1 MKKILLL
8 LFVSVLGIGLNQSC
22 AQDKEKKKI
31 EKELW
36 VEDNDGNLKVIIT
49 EKDGDMITKEVLTGE
64 EAEKYLDENNEHNV
78 MVFRDG
84 DESEN
89 VMVIEMKDGEGGAY
103 SWVSDEDMEFDFDFD
118 FGELEE
124 KLAALQEDLE
134 DLEKEEIAERLE
146 EIMEMKE
153 EMHTMKAI
161 HLEKIHEELEEHRAL
176 TENIDVTVEEKDGV
190 MIITKTIG
198 DTKEVQEIII
208 DEDNK
213 DKKVVVVKSS
223 TGSGH
228 AKSGDLV
235 GSMDNLNM
243 NVYPNPNKGEFTI
256 ELDLK
261 SEEEAMVKVTD
272 SAGKEVYR
280 RAVKGIEKH
289 KLEVKLK
296 KPSAGLYV
304 ITVEQ
309 GNSKMKMKTIVE

>member
-1 MKKILLL
+1 M
-8 LFVSVLGIGLNQSC
+8 
-22 AQDKEKKKI
+22 
-31 EKELW
+31 
-36 VEDNDGNLKVIIT
+36 
-49 EKDGDMITKEVLTGE
+49 
-64 EAEKYLDENNEHNV
+64 
-78 MVFRDG
+78 
-84 DESEN
+84 
-89 VMVIEMKDGEGGAY
+89 
-103 SWVSDEDMEFDFDFD
+103 
-118 FGELEE
+118 
-124 KLAALQEDLE
+124 
-134 DLEKEEIAERLE
+134 
-146 EIMEMKE
+146 
-153 EMHTMKAI
+153 
-161 HLEKIHEELEEHRAL
+161 
-176 TENIDVTVEEKDGV
+176 TVEEKDGV

-223 TGSGH
+223 SGSGH

-289 KLEVKLK
+289 KLDVKLK

>member
-64 EAEKYLDENNEHNV
+64 EAEKYLEENNEHNV
-78 MVFRDG
+78 MVFSDG

-89 VMVIEMKDGEGGAY
+89 VMVIEMKDGDGGSY

-118 FGELEE
+118 FGDLEE

-134 DLEKEEIAERLE
+134 ELEKEEIAERLE

-153 EMHTMKAI
+153 EMHNLKVI
-161 HLEKIHEELEEHRAL
+161 HLENIHEDMEKVHAIA
-176 TENIDVTVEEKDGV
+176 ENIDVTVEEKDGV

-223 TGSGH
+223 SGSGH
-228 AKSGDLV
+228 PKSGDLV

-289 KLEVKLK
+289 KLDVKLK